1 MKTHL
6 TINLKSILV
15 LSILCKSLLIFG
27 QQHADSLNDRH
38 LYRPRSTQS
47 SEYSN
52 EQYPRETPQHYNQDS
67 VNARLKYIQDSIAV
81 RMEFVRDSIL
91 AREQFIKDSIQRRER
106 ILDSLNF
113 LRAQLPRLLD
123 ACLKTV
129 EDDLIIEQND
139 VLIIGDS
146 ILSNYTYQLLPF
158 NMTLPFTPW
167 KASVNLS
174 DNPIHIKAD
183 FKRKIIH
190 AIQTSFIDCSF
201 KYHPRSNI
209 VIIYGKS
216 TILNKRTGKFY
227 KVPTDSVFFD
237 NRGRVLKTKSYV
249 GLYTVTSNYQKGS
262 PVLSYLAQVKQYQYS
277 TGKRFTKLQIVSF
290 CERWSKAD
298 PQKVCNILDY
308 TLSKQGNTY
317 ILSQKS
323 DPVNDY
329 ADGTFRF
336 EFDYAGHLQH
346 VSFKNIKNTED
357 WKTTLE
363 VNDAGNVS
371 RYIYRKSGKVNK
383 TLLVNYYLDDPS
395 AKYKFETVTCVFE
408 DDGISYYQK
417 NNTTG
422 KSRVRDRL
430 TGEWSPWQ

>member
-1 MKTHL
+1 MKTLL
-6 TINLKSILV
+6 TRNLKSVIIIIV
-15 LSILCKSLLIFG
+15 VFNSLHIIG
-27 QQHADSLNDRH
+27 QLHADSLNDRH
-38 LYRPRSTQS
+38 LYRPRSSQS
-47 SEYSN
+47 TENSG
-52 EQYPRETPQHYNQDS
+52 EQYSRETQQHYDQDS
-67 VNARLKYIQDSIAV
+67 INARLKYIQDSITA
-81 RMEFVRDSIL
+81 RMEFVRDSII

-113 LRAQLPRLLD
+113 LRAQLPRLID
-123 ACLKTV
+123 ACLKAV
-129 EDDLIIEQND
+129 EDDLIIEQDEVN
-139 VLIIGDS
+139 IIGDS
-146 ILSNYTYQLLPF
+146 TLSNYDYQLLPF
-158 NMTLPFTPW
+158 NMTLPYTPW

-174 DNPIHIKAD
+174 NKPIYIKAD

-190 AIQTSFIDCSF
+190 AIQTSFVDCSF

-209 VIIYGKS
+209 VIIFGKS
-216 TILNKRTGKFY
+216 TILNKRAGKFY
-227 KVPTDSVFFD
+227 KIPTDSVFFD
-237 NRGRVLKTKSYV
+237 NQGRVLKIKRYI

-262 PVLSYLAQVKQYQYS
+262 PVLSYLTQVKQYQYGA
-277 TGKRFTKLQIVSF
+277 GKRFTKLQIVTF
-290 CERWSKAD
+290 CDRWSKAD

-308 TLSKQGNTY
+308 TLNKQGNTY

-336 EFDYAGHLQH
+336 EFDYTGHLQH

-395 AKYKFETVTCVFE
+395 AKYKVETVTCVFE
-408 DDGISYYQK
+408 DDGISYFQK
-417 NNTTG
+417 NNTSG
-422 KSRVRDRL
+422 KSRVRDRV